1 MILFGSTLCSL
12 CRASAPT
19 AAHSPPSLGPYC
31 LGWGSSPSSES
42 LALFLRFRSLAPS
55 RSWRPALS
63 FPCLA
68 LLLVAPSPPVA
79 LSLGV
84 VPGDWSHQFYVH
96 FLCLLSRFP
105 TYYQRTLYIKEKK
118 NPLCGDKLHLPPPL
132 FLVLTRLRSISFAVP
147 FGLVRLPR
155 ALEAP
160 SLLCLKV

>member
-1 MILFGSTLCSL
+1 LQSLPSISPNCRTLTSL
-12 CRASAPT
+12 PR
-19 AAHSPPSLGPYC
+19 SLLPR
-31 LGWGSSPSSES
+31 LGELASSES

-79 LSLGV
+79 LFLGV

-118 NPLCGDKLHLPPPL
+118 TPLVEINYICLLLSSLCLLG
-132 FLVLTRLRSISFAVP
+132 F
-147 FGLVRLPR
+147 
-155 ALEAP
+155 AP
-160 SLLCLKV
+160 SPLPFRSAW